1 MRKVKP
7 MSQTD
12 IRAICKSYGIT
23 DSVIVNEIIMVAK
36 AFDGSIINQYRE
48 VVEYVK
54 AVAEY
59 C

>member
-1 MRKVKP
+1 MTRN
-7 MSQTD
+7 D
-12 IRAICKSYGIT
+12 IIAVCKSYGIT
-23 DSVIVNEIIMVAK
+23 DWIIVSEIILVAK
-36 AFDGSIINQYRE
+36 AFDGSITSQYRE

>member
-1 MRKVKP
+1 

-23 DSVIVNEIIMVAK
+23 DSVIVNEIIMVAR
-36 AFDGSIINQYRE
+36 AFDGSITSQYRE
-48 VVEYVK
+48 VIEYVK
-54 AVAEY
+54 AVAEF